1 MEMEQ
6 TKKTEIGFGR
16 LYFWIWVEEYR
27 SEESKSRSTMGS
39 ILSLSSLHLHK
50 DKGSTPN
57 SLNYSGS
64 VISLSSN
71 NDEHKKKKRWYKKVA
86 NHALHVPAPIRQS
99 RSPSNSVLNTK
110 PMNNGY
116 NPFDYYQQNL
126 NEEDGVIEEK
136 DGSVLGAYSELTAN
150 SLTSSSAFATNQ
162 LKRRNSMHPS
172 KRSGSI
178 ASNIDISM
186 KDPDEHLKNKPE
198 LLRIAPK
205 CGPSSG
211 GTELTIYCRFLTTEI
226 MKRSTVFV
234 GDHPVSRDDWFLDES
249 SQSDLSQLRIHMPS
263 LQPGRYSIYIDSVEF
278 GRILCNQEFTYL
290 HSDVNLIQSPRSSLA
305 VSSMNEPTNKI
316 INITPKTN
324 TSVEETDGS
333 VIFSRV
339 GSQRSNIIL
348 VDRRSGRRERSRPE
362 ALGKSDSLNSS
373 ILGDSSK
380 MGATN
385 HDKVDIMHKYTNR
398 TINTHVSDPSKELS
412 SQGKPYNNVDDDV
425 TKNFYETDHKPVT
438 VEISTYILPSP
449 IHFNRVGSQ
458 RGELKLHDRRNS
470 YNSDRH
476 HPRRT
481 SVKTTSEEVKEL
493 GSSVDVQKST
503 SLSSVVLGDR
513 RDETEDFVSNHVVL
527 LNKSE
532 NKMEISGKNSPDF
545 QEEMSSFNPISELS
559 IDNDTVSSS
568 TSEISS
574 NEQFNSC
581 LDNSVITNSNVLS
594 NVSLSRIP
602 EESENNTKLNDSCEA
617 TDFQVAYNKDAIQF
631 EKSIEENPYQNSM
644 DIGPSTDTDAADCV
658 STLSGETSQTMEY
671 NEFNKT
677 HHGSD
682 RSAASGR
689 SKSIMGASEEEGLK
703 LENEALRSLL
713 NDANHLIST
722 IKSHTITLETEL
734 NAKVNDVDR
743 LAEEL
748 CRLKNRLLLDGLTQY
763 LEKV

>member
-1 MEMEQ
+1 MFF
-6 TKKTEIGFGR
+6 IF
-16 LYFWIWVEEYR
+16 
-27 SEESKSRSTMGS
+27 SS
-39 ILSLSSLHLHK
+39 IRPSLF
-50 DKGSTPN
+50 
-57 SLNYSGS
+57 
-64 VISLSSN
+64 LSSN
-71 NDEHKKKKRWYKKVA
+71 
-86 NHALHVPAPIRQS
+86 
-99 RSPSNSVLNTK
+99 
-110 PMNNGY
+110 M
-116 NPFDYYQQNL
+116 
-126 NEEDGVIEEK
+126 
-136 DGSVLGAYSELTAN
+136 
-150 SLTSSSAFATNQ
+150 SS
-162 LKRRNSMHPS
+162 
-172 KRSGSI
+172 
-178 ASNIDISM
+178 
-186 KDPDEHLKNKPE
+186 
-198 LLRIAPK
+198 
-205 CGPSSG
+205 
-211 GTELTIYCRFLTTEI
+211 
-226 MKRSTVFV
+226 
-234 GDHPVSRDDWFLDES
+234 
-249 SQSDLSQLRIHMPS
+249 
-263 LQPGRYSIYIDSVEF
+263 
-278 GRILCNQEFTYL
+278 
-290 HSDVNLIQSPRSSLA
+290 

-316 INITPKTN
+316 INITPKSN
-324 TSVEETDGS
+324 TSAEETDGS

-362 ALGKSDSLNSS
+362 ALGKSDSLNSF

-470 YNSDRH
+470 YNSNPH

-481 SVKTTSEEVKEL
+481 SVKTTSEEEVKEL

-503 SLSSVVLGDR
+503 SLSSVILDDR

-527 LNKSE
+527 QNKSE
-532 NKMEISGKNSPDF
+532 NKMKISGKNSPDF

-602 EESENNTKLNDSCEA
+602 EESENNTKLNDSREA
-617 TDFQVAYNKDAIQF
+617 TDFHVAHNKDAIQF

-644 DIGPSTDTDAADCV
+644 DIGPSTDATDCV

-671 NEFNKT
+671 NVFNKT

-689 SKSIMGASEEEGLK
+689 SKSKRTYCYLFSFVVIWI
-703 LENEALRSLL
+703 LRCDLL
-713 NDANHLIST
+713 F
-722 IKSHTITLETEL
+722 
-734 NAKVNDVDR
+734 
-743 LAEEL
+743 
-748 CRLKNRLLLDGLTQY
+748 LLF
-763 LEKV
+763 

>member
-1 MEMEQ
+1 M
-6 TKKTEIGFGR
+6 
-16 LYFWIWVEEYR
+16 
-27 SEESKSRSTMGS
+27 
-39 ILSLSSLHLHK
+39 SS
-50 DKGSTPN
+50 
-57 SLNYSGS
+57 
-64 VISLSSN
+64 
-71 NDEHKKKKRWYKKVA
+71 
-86 NHALHVPAPIRQS
+86 
-99 RSPSNSVLNTK
+99 
-110 PMNNGY
+110 
-116 NPFDYYQQNL
+116 
-126 NEEDGVIEEK
+126 
-136 DGSVLGAYSELTAN
+136 
-150 SLTSSSAFATNQ
+150 
-162 LKRRNSMHPS
+162 
-172 KRSGSI
+172 
-178 ASNIDISM
+178 
-186 KDPDEHLKNKPE
+186 
-198 LLRIAPK
+198 
-205 CGPSSG
+205 
-211 GTELTIYCRFLTTEI
+211 
-226 MKRSTVFV
+226 
-234 GDHPVSRDDWFLDES
+234 
-249 SQSDLSQLRIHMPS
+249 
-263 LQPGRYSIYIDSVEF
+263 
-278 GRILCNQEFTYL
+278 
-290 HSDVNLIQSPRSSLA
+290 

-458 RGELKLHDRRNS
+458 RGELKLRDRRNS

-503 SLSSVVLGDR
+503 SLSSVVLGDK

-545 QEEMSSFNPISELS
+545 QEEMSSFNPISKLS

-581 LDNSVITNSNVLS
+581 LDNSVITNSNVLL

-602 EESENNTKLNDSCEA
+602 EESKNNTKLNNSCEA

-644 DIGPSTDTDAADCV
+644 DIGPST
-658 STLSGETSQTMEY
+658 GES
-671 NEFNKT
+671 N
-677 HHGSD
+677 
-682 RSAASGR
+682 
-689 SKSIMGASEEEGLK
+689 LC
-703 LENEALRSLL
+703 LL
-713 NDANHLIST
+713 VT
-722 IKSHTITLETEL
+722 
-734 NAKVNDVDR
+734 
-743 LAEEL
+743 
-748 CRLKNRLLLDGLTQY
+748 
-763 LEKV
+763 